1 MRKWKAWLFALAV
14 LIGIG
19 TIGTVSMKAEAQNL
33 NQGKRVLFI
42 SSYSYG
48 WDTVQTQIE
57 GIKAGVD
64 EKTTVDYEFMDT
76 KRFRTKESTE
86 MFYTMLKYHLDHSDP
101 YDVVIV
107 GDDAAL
113 RFAMAFR
120 EDLFDGIPIVFEGV
134 NDEEYALEAAKN
146 PLVTG
151 ILEKLSVEK
160 ISIWH

>member
-1 MRKWKAWLFALAV
+1 MAVCAGCSHRHWDGVSNGRSTESESGKAGIVYQLVFLWLGHSPDADRR
-14 LIGIG
+14 
-19 TIGTVSMKAEAQNL
+19 
-33 NQGKRVLFI
+33 NQG
-42 SSYSYG
+42 
-48 WDTVQTQIE
+48 
-57 GIKAGVD
+57 GVD
-64 EKTTVDYEFMDT
+64 ENTTVDYEFMDT